1 MKKILIYGLYLLAAA
16 VLTAGCIKDEAAA
29 PALRGGDRL
38 TLQLPE
44 PQQVAVTRAATA
56 AECRIGSLYVL
67 VYRGG
72 VLAHKQ
78 AFAAAA
84 VSGNGTAQPF
94 VDLYYSLRAND
105 KVCVAANYPASVGTS
120 LQGLADGSAES
131 GLASLLVYD
140 NPACGRVVPASEAQP
155 MYGSVVWSAGSNT
168 CSLVRSLAKVS
179 IETENS
185 AVFAGKTVTY
195 ILAGAPEK
203 TSMEVRYDTSADKY
217 EIPDAA
223 GIGGAWSTAIDA
235 GGMISLSEATY
246 SAAYPL
252 SGVAGGAAADLNTFD
267 KRRTALI
274 LCATDA
280 ADAKEYYRLDF
291 SRQLSSTSI
300 TGDASNEYID
310 IEPNTHYTFR
320 ITSVKSGGYLSA
332 AEAWKNPGSNI
343 EYTVTVSDSK
353 WISSTSNG
361 QYLVKSDRDSVLVV
375 KNIAT
380 AAELLRFA
388 CQMPDAGQKPGGDLP
403 GSVET
408 RTVTLV
414 GADRKTPVSV
424 SKLQLC
430 KSDGTPAAGNTF
442 DFSGE
447 IIPDEGYLLK
457 YLSGSSLPDEAV
469 YARVRYGNVE
479 HYVPLLPLTFDVTI
493 PTTTFSYAGATDRS
507 LQVQSHYYD
516 ARTDSYA
523 PCPWTAEF
531 STDGGVTWTAS
542 QSSMLSRF
550 PAKGA
555 GADPRNLAAYPA
567 DYKFNVLTQTGVSDN
582 SHNEALA
589 AAKPEIGVYDLSTKG
604 GTEPMNTAN
613 CYVVNAPGTYTL
625 PLVYGNAVKNGGIH
639 SAAYTS
645 AVSGNYIITNFV
657 NHLDARITDPYIYNN
672 AGCTPAGACLVWQ
685 DAYSLVTS
693 VELTPDGKYLRFDV
707 DHSTI
712 RQGNAVVAV
721 LDASGMIM

>member
-1 MKKILIYGLYLLAAA
+1 
-16 VLTAGCIKDEAAA
+16 
-29 PALRGGDRL
+29 
-38 TLQLPE
+38 
-44 PQQVAVTRAATA
+44 
-56 AECRIGSLYVL
+56 
-67 VYRGG
+67 
-72 VLAHKQ
+72 
-78 AFAAAA
+78 
-84 VSGNGTAQPF
+84 
-94 VDLYYSLRAND
+94 
-105 KVCVAANYPASVGTS
+105 
-120 LQGLADGSAES
+120 
-131 GLASLLVYD
+131 
-140 NPACGRVVPASEAQP
+140 
-155 MYGSVVWSAGSNT
+155 
-168 CSLVRSLAKVS
+168 
-179 IETENS
+179 
-185 AVFAGKTVTY
+185 
-195 ILAGAPEK
+195 
-203 TSMEVRYDTSADKY
+203 ME
-217 EIPDAA
+217 
-223 GIGGAWSTAIDA
+223 
-235 GGMISLSEATY
+235 
-246 SAAYPL
+246 
-252 SGVAGGAAADLNTFD
+252 
-267 KRRTALI
+267 
-274 LCATDA
+274 
-280 ADAKEYYRLDF
+280 
-291 SRQLSSTSI
+291 
-300 TGDASNEYID
+300 
-310 IEPNTHYTFR
+310 
-320 ITSVKSGGYLSA
+320 
-332 AEAWKNPGSNI
+332 NPGSNI

-375 KNIAT
+375 KNMAT

-555 GADPRNLAAYPA
+555 GSDPRNLAAYPA

-582 SHNEALA
+582 SHNEALPRQNPKSASTTFRPKA
-589 AAKPEIGVYDLSTKG
+589 ARS
-604 GTEPMNTAN
+604 
-613 CYVVNAPGTYTL
+613 
-625 PLVYGNAVKNGGIH
+625 
-639 SAAYTS
+639 
-645 AVSGNYIITNFV
+645 
-657 NHLDARITDPYIYNN
+657 R
-672 AGCTPAGACLVWQ
+672 
-685 DAYSLVTS
+685 
-693 VELTPDGKYLRFDV
+693 
-707 DHSTI
+707 
-712 RQGNAVVAV
+712 
-721 LDASGMIM
+721 